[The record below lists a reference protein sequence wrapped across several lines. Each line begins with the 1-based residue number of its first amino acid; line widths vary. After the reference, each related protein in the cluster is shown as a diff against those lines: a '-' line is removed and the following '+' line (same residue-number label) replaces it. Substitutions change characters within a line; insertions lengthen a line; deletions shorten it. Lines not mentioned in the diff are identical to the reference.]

1 MMTHNLAP
9 IILFVYNRPWHT
21 RQTVKALQDN
31 SLASDSELFIYSD
44 EAKNETAEQA
54 VKEVRKYIHSINDFK
69 TITVVERD
77 KNMGLADSI
86 IDGVTTVV
94 NQYGK
99 VIVLEDD
106 LVTSPHF
113 LKFMNDALDFYQ
125 DKKKVWHI
133 SGWNYPI
140 PSDGLDEI
148 FLWRVMNCWGWATWS
163 DRWQFF
169 EKDTDSII
177 KNFSKEDIKSFNLDG
192 AEGFFGQ
199 VIANDKQVI
208 DTWAIFWYATI
219 FLKKGLCLNPVKT
232 FVDNIGLDGTGIHC
246 QDESGSDK
254 VIVLASQPVYRFSNK
269 IVESS
274 SAVIRVR
281 EYYLGRKKSFYIR
294 IINLISRTLFK
305 KNTIL

>member
-1 MMTHNLAP
+1 MKLDERVELAP
-9 IILFVYNRPWHT
+9 IILFAYNRPWHT
-21 RQTVKALQDN
+21 KKTVEALQKN
-31 SLASDSELFIYSD
+31 SLASESELFIYSD
-44 EAKNETAEQA
+44 AAKNETAEQA
-54 VKEVRKYIHSINDFK
+54 VKEVRKYIHSIDGFK
-69 TITVVERD
+69 TITVVEQD

-86 IDGVTTVV
+86 IDGVTSVV
-94 NQYGK
+94 NRYGK

-140 PSDGLDEI
+140 SSDGLDDV
-148 FLWRVMNCWGWATWS
+148 FLWRAMNCWGWGTWS

-192 AEGFFGQ
+192 AEDFFGQ

-232 FVDNIGLDGTGIHC
+232 FVDNIGIDG
-246 QDESGSDK
+246 SG
-254 VIVLASQPVYRFSNK
+254 VNCRNK
-269 IVESS
+269 KSYEDNLNMNDDIKLQLTFVESADCVSRVKSVLDS
-274 SAVIRVR
+274 SFLQRM
-281 EYYLGRKKSFYIR
+281 LRKLLWR
-294 IINLISRTLFK
+294 
-305 KNTIL
+305 